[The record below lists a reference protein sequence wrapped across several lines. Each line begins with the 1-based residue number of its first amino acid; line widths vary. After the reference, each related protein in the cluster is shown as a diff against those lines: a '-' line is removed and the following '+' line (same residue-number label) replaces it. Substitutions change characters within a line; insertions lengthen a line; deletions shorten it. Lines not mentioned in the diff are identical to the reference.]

1 MERVSLPGSGW
12 LYTLQLAMQSFYP
25 NFGGNADTY
34 VRSAGMILITVPII
48 IMYLIFQKYI
58 LNQSNIAGLK

>member
-1 MERVSLPGSGW
+1 
-12 LYTLQLAMQSFYP
+12 MQSFYP